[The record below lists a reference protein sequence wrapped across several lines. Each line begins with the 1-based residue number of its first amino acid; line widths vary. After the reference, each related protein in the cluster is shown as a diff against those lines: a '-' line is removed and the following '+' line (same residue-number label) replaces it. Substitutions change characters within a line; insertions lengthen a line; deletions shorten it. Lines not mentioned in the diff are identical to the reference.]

1 MFRVL
6 FLVAVA
12 TLLIPTSVEA
22 KRIGVVHTPLQ
33 KLVRAD
39 TVVVGKVT
47 TFEKDTV
54 DATPV
59 PGVKDKQAYKI
70 AIIKIESSLLGEANT
85 THVKV
90 GFIPPPPGEEETPAT
105 PPGRSIRTG
114 FEPVYLTKDMEA
126 LFFLTKH
133 HSGEFYIINTTL
145 APTDNTMI
153 EYKDH
158 IALAKRGGAVLTDPM
173 KALKAE
179 KAADRLFAAGVLMNK
194 YKAYPEGGGEVTTA
208 KVSAEE
214 SKLLLQALA
223 DGDWASIP
231 NDRDAIGAYQ
241 TFSML
246 GLTDKDGWQYPVVKP
261 GEDLVIKTKEA
272 FAKWLTGPGKNYQI
286 TKWAKYPNVVTKFS
300 PVPDKKSYPH
310 GDLQPGW

>member
-12 TLLIPTSVEA
+12 VLLVPTSVEA
-22 KRIGVVHTPLQ
+22 KVVAISYTPLQ

-47 TFEKDTV
+47 AFEKDTV
-54 DATPV
+54 DATPS
-59 PGVKDKQAYKI
+59 PGVKDKHVYKI
-70 AIIKIESSLLGEANT
+70 AIIKIESGLLGDANA

-90 GFIPPPPGEEETPAT
+90 GFIPPPPDQEESLASG
-105 PPGRSIRTG
+105 PGRLRQTG
-114 FEPVYLTKDMEA
+114 FEPVYLTKDMEG

-173 KALKAE
+173 KSLKAE
-179 KAADRLFAAGVLMNK
+179 KAADRLFAAVVLVSK
-194 YKAYPEGGGEVTTA
+194 YKAYPERESEVTTA

-214 SKLLLQALA
+214 SKLVLQAIA
-223 DGDWASIP
+223 EGDWHGVPTDRYAP
-231 NDRDAIGAYQ
+231 NAYQ
-241 TFSML
+241 TFNML

-261 GEDLVIKTKEA
+261 DEDLFGKTKEA
-272 FAKWLTGPGKNYQI
+272 FTKWLSGPGKNYQI
-286 TKWAKYPNVVTKFS
+286 TKYAVKEKGIRN
-300 PVPDKKSYPH
+300 
-310 GDLQPGW
+310 QR